1 MVPPSILDFDPHELE
16 WLIAGQAQID
26 LEDWKSNTAY
36 WGNVEK
42 ECNLTL

>member
-1 MVPPSILDFDPHELE
+1 MVPPSILDFNPHELE

-36 WGNVEK
+36 WGKVE
-42 ECNLTL
+42 EEYSLTV